1 MDAPRSAVTWVV
13 LVLAIAFLCVM
24 CLAFMVLTW
33 RSDGAVWL
41 KLAASVGLVAMV
53 AGGSIRLVIAS
64 RPYGDPR

>member
-1 MDAPRSAVTWVV
+1 MDAPRSLTTWVV

-33 RSDGAVWL
+33 RSGGAIWL
-41 KLAASVGLVAMV
+41 KLAASVGLIAMV
-53 AGGSIRLVIAS
+53 TGGSIRLVIAS

>member
-13 LVLAIAFLCVM
+13 LVLAITFLCVM

-41 KLAASVGLVAMV
+41 KLAASVGLVAV
-53 AGGSIRLVIAS
+53 VVGGSIRLVIAS